1 MHDLTEGKE
10 RTQILKFALPM
21 LLGSVFQQLYNVVD
35 SIIVGNYLG
44 KEALGAVGASFP
56 VIFALISLVIGISSG
71 CTIIISQYFGAK
83 RLDSVKRTIDTMFI
97 FLFMSSIIITVLGII
112 FSRDIFVLTKLP
124 EEIIPK
130 ATTYFRIFI
139 GGFILMFGF
148 NGINAILR
156 GIGDSKTPLVF
167 LIISTLA
174 NIGLDLLF
182 ILVFKWGIEGAAAAT
197 VISQALTFFLGIAY
211 LNKTHTLIQIS
222 FRKFIFDYDIF
233 KKSIKIG
240 IPSGFQ
246 QTFVALGMIALFR
259 IVNDFG
265 TNTVAA
271 YSAAV
276 RINSFAAMPAMTFAA
291 ALSTF
296 VGQNLGANRPD
307 RVKRG
312 FISTILMTSIYSIT
326 ITILI
331 LIFRGDLMEVF
342 NPTPEVI
349 EIGKSYLLIVSS
361 FYVIFAYMFVT
372 QGLLRGA
379 GDTLI
384 PMFITIISLWI
395 LRIPISYYLS
405 RIMGTDGI
413 WWGVPIA
420 WVAGFIFAFLYYL
433 TGRWKN
439 KVVTKP
445 SYVAGIV
452 DDKEQG
458 IINKD

>member
-112 FSRDIFVLTKLP
+112 FSRDIFVLIKLP

-420 WVAGFIFAFLYYL
+420 WVAGFVFAFLYYL

>member
-1 MHDLTEGKE
+1 
-10 RTQILKFALPM
+10 
-21 LLGSVFQQLYNVVD
+21 
-35 SIIVGNYLG
+35 
-44 KEALGAVGASFP
+44 
-56 VIFALISLVIGISSG
+56 
-71 CTIIISQYFGAK
+71 
-83 RLDSVKRTIDTMFI
+83 
-97 FLFMSSIIITVLGII
+97 MSSIIITILGIA
-112 FSRDIFVLTKLP
+112 FSREIFVMIKLP

-130 ATTYFRIFI
+130 ATTYFRIFV
-139 GGFILMFGF
+139 GGFILMFGY
-148 NGINAILR
+148 NGTNAILR

-174 NIGLDLLF
+174 NIGFDLLF

-222 FRKFIFDYDIF
+222 FRKFIFDYEIF

-246 QTFVALGMIALFR
+246 QTFVALGMMALFR

-276 RINSFAAMPAMTFAA
+276 RINSFASMPAMTFAA

-312 FISTILMTSIYSIT
+312 FVSTIFMTSIYSIT

-331 LIFRGDLMEVF
+331 LLFRGDLMEVF
-342 NPTPEVI
+342 NPTPGVV

-361 FYVIFAYMFVT
+361 FYLIFAYMFVT

-420 WVAGFIFAFLYYL
+420 WVAGFVFAFLYYL

-445 SYVAGIV
+445 SYVTGIV

-458 IINKD
+458 VLNKD